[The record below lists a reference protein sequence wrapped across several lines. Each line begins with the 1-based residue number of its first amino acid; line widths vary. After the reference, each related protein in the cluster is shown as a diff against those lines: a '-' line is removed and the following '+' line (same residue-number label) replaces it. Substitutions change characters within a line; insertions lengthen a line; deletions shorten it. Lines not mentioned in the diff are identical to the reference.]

1 MATTCTVSRSLLLL
15 YPLPL
20 TLYAWPLLS
29 RVISSEDLFS
39 ADMSSYKNSVD
50 YDTDEKKP
58 KNKKTKREHG
68 VSYFTDELYFTV
80 ELAST

>member
-1 MATTCTVSRSLLLL
+1 
-15 YPLPL
+15 
-20 TLYAWPLLS
+20 
-29 RVISSEDLFS
+29 
-39 ADMSSYKNSVD
+39 MSSYKNSVD